1 MKNKFLSTLMGG
13 AAFAMLTLNA
23 CTNETQE
30 VAAESKPVGD
40 SKEVM
45 FIANNFVADG
55 GVEART
61 LIEDGRFAWA
71 EGDTIGI
78 LPDEGSQVYFK
89 INNISETEA
98 NKAVFTGGAWG
109 LKADNNYAAYYP
121 FIQDIMLNREAVP
134 VDYTAQTYSAREDG
148 KVSLAHDYMAA
159 MPVTRE
165 DGGLNFQFKHLGA
178 LVEVQFTLPEGESGA
193 IKQLTL
199 IADEAIFSLQGTFD
213 LTADA
218 VAITPAE
225 GKEAYNVMVNVE
237 NLTAEAGKPV
247 SVFFMMPPMTEVE
260 TDTWKA
266 MVVYGEN
273 NTGLPLEISTEKTEL
288 KAGYYYTLETD
299 AMKQAA
305 AIVIGDYWYF
315 SENIND
321 ALGALGGTKLRF
333 VTGSPAVSETE
344 VYSDDNEVK
353 AYAMRNGDWLEVHTL
368 AKSFKL
374 SDYYVSSMF
383 NASIF
388 TNYSTLTSLDL
399 SGFDTSSVTDMRQM
413 FDSCSSLT
421 SLDLSGFDTS
431 LVENMNNMFY
441 NCSSLTELDLSN
453 FDTSSVTNMSYMFEG
468 CSSLTSLDLSSFDT
482 FSVTDMSGMFTRC
495 FSLTSLDLSGFDTSL
510 VENMNNMFHNCS
522 SLTSLDLSNF
532 DTSSVTDMRGM
543 FDGCSSL
550 NSLDLSNFDTSLVT
564 DMHDMFYYCS
574 SLTSLDLSSFDT
586 SSVTDMAWMF
596 GACSSLTSLDLSN
609 FDTSSVT
616 DMSGMFYNCSSLTEL
631 DLSGF
636 DTSLVTDMSGMFN
649 ECSSLTSLDLS
660 GFTFRS
666 DGECNYEYMFC
677 YVGANSCDWGA
688 EEPKAVVYVKSQE
701 DIDLLKELGLND
713 YLWLDYATLQVKPSQ
728 SAE

>member
-30 VAAESKPVGD
+30 VAAESKPEGT

-61 LIEDGRFAWA
+61 LIEDGKFAWA

-98 NKAVFTGGAWG
+98 NKAKFTGGAWG

-134 VDYTAQTYSAREDG
+134 VDYFAQTYSARQDG

-193 IKQLTL
+193 IKQLAL
-199 IADEAIFSLQGTFD
+199 SADEAIFPLQGTFD

-225 GKEAYNVMVNVE
+225 GKEAYTVRVNVE

-247 SVFFMMPPMTEVE
+247 SVFFMMPPMATVE

-288 KAGYYYTLETD
+288 KAGYYYTLDTD
-299 AMKQAA
+299 AIEQAA
-305 AIVIGDYWYF
+305 AIEIGSSWYL

-333 VTGSPAVSETE
+333 VTGSPMVSDTE

-374 SDYYVSSMF
+374 PDDVADMF
-383 NASIF
+383 DGSCF
-388 TNYSTLTSLDL
+388 YNYATLTSLDL
-399 SGFDTSSVTDMRQM
+399 SGFDTSSVIYMP
-413 FDSCSSLT
+413 
-421 SLDLSGFDTS
+421 
-431 LVENMNNMFY
+431 
-441 NCSSLTELDLSN
+441 
-453 FDTSSVTNMSYMFEG
+453 YMFSG
-468 CSSLTSLDLSSFDT
+468 CSSLTSLT
-482 FSVTDMSGMFTRC
+482 FGE
-495 FSLTSLDLSGFDTSL
+495 G
-510 VENMNNMFHNCS
+510 
-522 SLTSLDLSNF
+522 F
-532 DTSSVTDMRGM
+532 DTSSVTDMSYM
-543 FDGCSSL
+543 FSGCSSL
-550 NSLDLSNFDTSLVT
+550 NSLDLSG
-564 DMHDMFYYCS
+564 
-574 SLTSLDLSSFDT
+574 FDT
-586 SSVTDMAWMF
+586 SSVTDMNNMF
-596 GACSSLTSLDLSN
+596 FG
-609 FDTSSVT
+609 
-616 DMSGMFYNCSSLTEL
+616 CSSLTEL

-636 DTSLVTDMSGMFN
+636 DTSLVTGMINMFYGCSSLTSLTFGEGFDTSLVTDMGSMFQNCSSLNSLDLSGFDTSSVTEMDYMF
-649 ECSSLTSLDLS
+649 CDCTSLTSLDLS
-660 GFTFRS
+660 GFDTSSVTDMSWMFWNCCALENLDLSGFTFKA
-666 DGECNYEYMFC
+666 DGECYYEYMFG
-677 YVGANSCDWGA
+677 YVGANSCNWGE

-701 DIDLLKELGLND
+701 DIDLLTELGLGEE
-713 YLWLDYATLQVKPSQ
+713 YLWLDYATLQVKP
-728 SAE
+728 

>member
-30 VAAESKPVGD
+30 VAAESKPEGT

-237 NLTAEAGKPV
+237 NLTAEAGEPV
-247 SVFFMMPPMTEVE
+247 SVFFMMPPMAMVE
-260 TDTWKA
+260 TNTWKA

-299 AMKQAA
+299 AITELPE
-305 AIVIGDYWYF
+305 AIEITDNWYL
-315 SENIND
+315 SCNTNE

-333 VTGSPAVSETE
+333 VTSSPAVSDTE

-374 SDYYVSSMF
+374 SEYASGMF
-383 NASIF
+383 NAYNL
-388 TNYSTLTSLDL
+388 TNYRT
-399 SGFDTSSVTDMRQM
+399 
-413 FDSCSSLT
+413 
-421 SLDLSGFDTS
+421 
-431 LVENMNNMFY
+431 
-441 NCSSLTELDLSN
+441 
-453 FDTSSVTNMSYMFEG
+453 
-468 CSSLTSLDLSSFDT
+468 LTSLDLSSFDT
-482 FSVTDMSGMFTRC
+482 
-495 FSLTSLDLSGFDTSL
+495 
-510 VENMNNMFHNCS
+510 
-522 SLTSLDLSNF
+522 
-532 DTSSVTDMRGM
+532 SSVEYMTQM
-543 FDGCSSL
+543 FND
-550 NSLDLSNFDTSLVT
+550 
-564 DMHDMFYYCS
+564 CS

-586 SSVTDMAWMF
+586 SSVTDMFGMF
-596 GACSSLTSLDLSN
+596 YNCSSLTSLDLSSFGTSSVTVMSYMFEGCSSLTSLTFGEGFN
-609 FDTSSVT
+609 TSSVTGMSEMFYNCWALENLDLSGFDTSSVTDMRYMFFGCSSLNSLDLSSFDTSSVTDMRSMFYGCSSLTSLDLSSFDTSSVTDMNSMFEGCSSLTSLDLSSFDTSSVT
-616 DMSGMFYNCSSLTEL
+616 DMSYMFCDCSSLTEL
-631 DLSGF
+631 DLSKF
-636 DTSLVTDMSGMFN
+636 NTSSVTDMMWMFWQCCALEN
-649 ECSSLTSLDLS
+649 LDLS
-660 GFTFRS
+660 GFAFRS
-666 DGECNYEYMFC
+666 DGECNYENMFGN
-677 YVGANSCDWGA
+677 VGFNTFNWGNG
-688 EEPKAVVYVKSQE
+688 EPKAVVYVKSQE
-701 DIDLLKELGLND
+701 DIDLLTELGLND